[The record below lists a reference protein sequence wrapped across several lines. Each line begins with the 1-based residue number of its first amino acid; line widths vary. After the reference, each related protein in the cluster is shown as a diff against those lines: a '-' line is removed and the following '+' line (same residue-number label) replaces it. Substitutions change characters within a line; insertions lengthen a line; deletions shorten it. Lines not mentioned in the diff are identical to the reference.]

1 MYQVLKNGKVLI
13 NAQDLQTAVVFLRS
27 LESNI
32 DRNSMHSPYTIE
44 RAPEET
50 MDQARERNKQSIRD
64 QLNGV
69 RTRVNRLHQVI
80 NG

>member
-1 MYQVLKNGKVLI
+1 MYQVLKNGKVII

-32 DRNSMHSPYTIE
+32 DRNSMHSPYTIG
-44 RAPEET
+44 RAPQET
-50 MDQARERNKQSIRD
+50 PDQARARNKQSIRD
-64 QLNGV
+64 QLDGV
-69 RTRVNRLHQVI
+69 RSRVNRLHDVI